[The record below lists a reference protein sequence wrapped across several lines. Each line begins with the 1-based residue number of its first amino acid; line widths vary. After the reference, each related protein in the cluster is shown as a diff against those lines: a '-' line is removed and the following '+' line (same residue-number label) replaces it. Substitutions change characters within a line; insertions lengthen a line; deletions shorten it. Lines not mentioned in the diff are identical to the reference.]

1 MAANLSK
8 MWREEGDGSWS
19 GAKAA
24 RCHAE
29 EDCFGDREGGAAV
42 AVVVVEKAVAV
53 LELALK

>member
-1 MAANLSK
+1 MKKATVHGAAPRLP
-8 MWREEGDGSWS
+8 
-19 GAKAA
+19 

-29 EDCFGDREGGAAV
+29 EVCFGDREGGAAV

>member
-1 MAANLSK
+1 ME
-8 MWREEGDGSWS
+8 RRQG
-19 GAKAA
+19 
-24 RCHAE
+24 CHAE